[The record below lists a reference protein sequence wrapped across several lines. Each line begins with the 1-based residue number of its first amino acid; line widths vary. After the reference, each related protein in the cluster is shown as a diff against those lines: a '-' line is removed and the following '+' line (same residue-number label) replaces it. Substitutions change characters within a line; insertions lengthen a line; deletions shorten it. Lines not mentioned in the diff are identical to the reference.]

1 MLKFYYS
8 TEYTFC
14 RMKENAPFETQTAS
28 ETDRNLRSSE
38 SCMADSTKLKTVD
51 NHILRDSTNVTSCH
65 SKCTNCAKRGIDN
78 VNKSGMD
85 NRTRLKLQVKATR
98 DYIRF
103 LNHVHR
109 DVSSYINKIASNLA
123 NITEEILTRMR
134 DLPQSAEIL
143 AESLINEIHNEHEL
157 ETKRLKNKIQEFD
170 SFVKTAKS
178 AVLSAEEMLLE
189 DDTVFCQ
196 HADRIISSLKD
207 VENRLPL
214 CPTERCIY
222 LLSVPKQ
229 SESASIEERLGSFDK
244 VSVPWRIEVKRI
256 GSFRPESVASSRFIT
271 AMCSGGQDETW
282 VVWQYGP
289 NVHLIDKGGNVVR
302 TVNAGCKVDDICTDL
317 NGHLVIS
324 SHDSRCIK
332 ILDSDLNVKQTINL
346 DKVPRGIEFLSK
358 DEMVVCLV
366 QNMHYKNG
374 DISSV
379 IRVKPDCDTQSTI
392 CNSDNLIQP
401 WRVAVNINGDICV
414 SDRNKGS
421 VMIFD
426 VDGNLKCSYTG
437 SDLEMRHSFAPHGIC
452 CDQYGQIF
460 AVDYS
465 NHTVHVLDPLGRFRG
480 FLIMDQELEK
490 MAIFMGTSSP
500 FSIAIDNEGDV
511 WVGNKFGFVT
521 VLKYNI

>member
-1 MLKFYYS
+1 
-8 TEYTFC
+8 
-14 RMKENAPFETQTAS
+14 MKENAPFESQTTG
-28 ETDRNLRSSE
+28 ETNRNFRSSDT
-38 SCMADSTKLKTVD
+38 CLADSTHIKTVD
-51 NHILRDSTNVTSCH
+51 NHILRDSTNVTGCH
-65 SKCTNCAKRGIDN
+65 SKCTNCANRGIDN

-85 NRTRLKLQVKATR
+85 NRTRLKLQVKVTR
-98 DYIRF
+98 DYIRY
-103 LNHVHR
+103 LNHVQR
-109 DVSSYINKIASNLA
+109 DISSYLNKLAHNLA
-123 NITEEILTRMR
+123 EITDEILARMR

-143 AESLINEIHNEHEL
+143 AESMINEIHIEHES
-157 ETKRLKNKIQEFD
+157 ETSRLKTKMQEFD
-170 SFVKTAKS
+170 SYIKTAKS
-178 AVLSAEEMLLE
+178 TVLTAEEILLE
-189 DDTVFCQ
+189 DDAEFGQ
-196 HADRIISSLKD
+196 HADSIIASLKD
-207 VENRLPL
+207 VENRLPVS
-214 CPTERCIY
+214 PAERCIY

-229 SESASIEERLGSFDK
+229 GESASIEERLGSFDK
-244 VSVPWRIEVKRI
+244 VCVPWRIEVKRI

-271 AMCSGGQDETW
+271 TMCSAGQDEAW

-289 NVHLIDKGGNVVR
+289 NVYLIDKGGNVVR

-317 NGHLVIS
+317 DGNLVVS
-324 SHDSRCIK
+324 SHDSQCIK
-332 ILDSDLNVKQTINL
+332 ILDSDFNVKQTINM
-346 DKVPRGIEFLSK
+346 DKVPRGIGFWSK
-358 DEMVVCLV
+358 DEMVVCMV

-374 DISSV
+374 DKSCV
-379 IRVKPDCDTQSTI
+379 IRVKPDCDTQNTV
-392 CNSDNLIQP
+392 CNSDSLMQP

-421 VMIFD
+421 VMIYD
-426 VDGNLKCSYTG
+426 VDGSLKCTYSG
-437 SDLEMRHSFAPHGIC
+437 ADMDMRHPFAPHGIC

-500 FSIAIDNEGDV
+500 FSIAIDNGGDV